1 MEFKLADSTKKY
13 LLREARRSVS
23 GFLGVDLGEEA
34 QLPPEE
40 TGALRGVFVTL
51 RKNGRLRG
59 CVGVMEAKD
68 PLREAVYRMARAA
81 AFEDGRFPPVTA
93 GELADIDMEIT
104 VLSPMEPVTPENV
117 VAGRDGLYMEY
128 TGRRG
133 VLLPQV
139 PSEMGWGREEFLDNL
154 CVKAGVPAGTWR
166 NDNITLFRFDGIIF
180 SERDFLLT
188 DNQM

>member
-1 MEFKLADSTKKY
+1 MELKLADSTKKY

-23 GFLGVDLGEEA
+23 EFLGVGFGEEA
-34 QLPPEE
+34 QLPPEN

-68 PLREAVYRMARAA
+68 PLGEAVYRMARAA

-104 VLSPMEPVTPENV
+104 VLSPVEPVTPENV

-128 TGRRG
+128 RGRRG